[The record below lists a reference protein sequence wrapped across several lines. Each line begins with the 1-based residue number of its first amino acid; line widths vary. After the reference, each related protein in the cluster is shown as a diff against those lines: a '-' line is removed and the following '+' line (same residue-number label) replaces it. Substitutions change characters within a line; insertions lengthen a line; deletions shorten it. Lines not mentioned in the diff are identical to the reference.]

1 MSSRVLSH
9 SEMCLR
15 EGVSLRRG
23 MNFRVRGGHSVLLM
37 SVRPGAPYR
46 DELSGDGTVL
56 LYEGH
61 DAPRP
66 RTGGQDPKTVDQPL
80 QTPNGQLTQNGLFF
94 GAALAARAGE
104 APPERVRVYEK
115 LRPGV
120 WTDNGVF
127 HLVDAA
133 QEHDGTRHVF
143 VFRLEAVPGVEDD
156 VSPAPP
162 PPESRRVVPGW
173 VKLAVW
179 NRDGGRCVECGAD
192 EDLHFALLRPSAGA
206 TPENVRLLCARHDP
220 GEGDRSG

>member
-1 MSSRVLSH
+1 
-9 SEMCLR
+9 MCLR
-15 EGVSLRRG
+15 EGIPLRRG

-56 LYEGH
+56 RYEGH

-66 RTGGQDPKTVDQPL
+66 RTGGLDPKTVDQPL
-80 QTPNGQLTQNGLFF
+80 QTPNGQPTQNGLFF
-94 GAALAARAGE
+94 GAALAARAGD

-115 LRPGV
+115 LRPGL
-120 WTDNGVF
+120 WTDHGVF

-143 VFRLEAVPGVEDD
+143 VFRLEAVQGEAEGAVPVPAHPG
-156 VSPAPP
+156 
-162 PPESRRVVPGW
+162 SRRVIPGG

-179 NRDGGRCVECGAD
+179 NRDGGGCAECGAD

-206 TPENVRLLCARHDP
+206 TPENVRLLCTRHDP
-220 GEGDRSG
+220 GEDDRSG